1 MQRFKNMHKKSIH
14 EYRGVLRG
22 VACKAGSK
30 RTLEQRRHIA
40 LKTKEGIRSSKERR
54 LQNVC
59 HA

>member
-1 MQRFKNMHKKSIH
+1 MHKKSIH